1 MFRFSLLAIVFL
13 LYVASSYARTKCV
26 DLADLAQY
34 TLEVLDKYLTNTKIL
49 LAESKNAA
57 NDIVL
62 QYYYQ
67 CIL

>member
-1 MFRFSLLAIVFL
+1 
-13 LYVASSYARTKCV
+13 
-26 DLADLAQY
+26 
-34 TLEVLDKYLTNTKIL
+34 VLDKYLTNTKIL
-49 LAESKNAA
+49 LAESKNVA